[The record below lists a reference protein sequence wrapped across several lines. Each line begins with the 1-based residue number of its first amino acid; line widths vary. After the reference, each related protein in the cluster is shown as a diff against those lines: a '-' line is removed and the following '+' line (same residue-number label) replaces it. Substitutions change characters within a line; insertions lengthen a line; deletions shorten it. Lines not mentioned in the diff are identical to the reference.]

1 MPETMSHLL
10 HFFVLTGNTDR
21 QTTKP
26 EEKSQYK
33 VEEQIK
39 N

>member
-10 HFFVLTGNTDR
+10 HFFALTGNTNR

-26 EEKSQYK
+26 EEKRQYK